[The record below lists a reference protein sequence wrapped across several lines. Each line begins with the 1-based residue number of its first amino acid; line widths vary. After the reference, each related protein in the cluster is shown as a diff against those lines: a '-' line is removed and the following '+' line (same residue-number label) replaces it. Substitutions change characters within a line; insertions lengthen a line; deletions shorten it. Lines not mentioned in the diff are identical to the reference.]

1 MRLLV
6 GDRVSGP
13 VNEGA
18 VHRDGAT
25 VWEKDMRS
33 VKFVLVVLMSGSIA
47 LAGEA
52 VSEMNGKLG
61 YAGGSMDG
69 DGGNN
74 VFGSFSLPLAPNFGL
89 QADGLYTNV
98 SDRDFSGAGG
108 HLFWRDWDKGL
119 LGVMGGAVHESN
131 IDASLAGLEGEYYW
145 DRFTLFAGA
154 GVATIDYDHPAPFI
168 DTDVTDF
175 FGDVGLRY
183 YPLDDLMLAA
193 SYVHV
198 FDNELFL
205 GSVEYQIPIKGVSL
219 FAEFARGEN
228 DYDHA
233 LFGLQIY
240 FGPSKPLIRRHRED
254 DPPNVVRQVL
264 DGIGLYGAEFN
275 KRAAD
280 YAESVGDDS
289 GGDGYGLF
297 LIGYYGGFEEWAV
310 RTSAPGLDTP

>member
-1 MRLLV
+1 
-6 GDRVSGP
+6 
-13 VNEGA
+13 
-18 VHRDGAT
+18 
-25 VWEKDMRS
+25 MRS
-33 VKFVLVVLMSGSIA
+33 ARFVLVVLMSGSIA

-52 VSEMNGKLG
+52 VSGVNGKLG

-69 DGGNN
+69 NGGNN

-108 HLFWRDWDKGL
+108 HLFWRDWDTGL

-131 IDASLAGLEGEYYW
+131 IDSSLAGLEGEYYW
-145 DRFTLFAGA
+145 GRFTLAAGA
-154 GVATIDYDHPAPFI
+154 GVATIDYDHPVPFI

-175 FGDVGLRY
+175 FADVGLRY

-205 GSVEYQIPIKGVSL
+205 GDVEYQIPIKGVSL

-275 KRAAD
+275 QRG
-280 YAESVGDDS
+280 AEYVKSLGGGSTGDD
-289 GGDGYGLF
+289 YGL
-297 LIGYYGGFEEWAV
+297 IATDGGAFGEEWTM
-310 RTSAPGLDTP
+310 RQWLFSPDTP

>member
-1 MRLLV
+1 MRIA
-6 GDRVSGP
+6 
-13 VNEGA
+13 EF
-18 VHRDGAT
+18 AT
-25 VWEKDMRS
+25 I
-33 VKFVLVVLMSGSIA
+33 LLMSGSVA
-47 LAGEA
+47 LGGEA

-74 VFGSFSLPLAPNFGL
+74 VFGSLSLPLAPNFGL

-98 SDRDFSGAGG
+98 SDRDFYGAGG

-119 LGVMGGAVHESN
+119 VGVVGGAVHESD
-131 IDASLAGLEGEYYW
+131 IDSSLAGLEGEYYFE
-145 DRFTLFAGA
+145 RFTVVAGA
-154 GVATIDYDHPAPFI
+154 GAATIDYDHPVPFI

-175 FGDVGLRY
+175 FADVGLRY

-205 GSVEYQIPIKGVSL
+205 GNVEYQIPVKGVTL

-254 DPPNVVRQVL
+254 DPPSVVRQVL

-275 KRAAD
+275 KRAAE
-280 YAESVGDDS
+280 YVESVGGEGG
-289 GGDGYGLF
+289 GGDPAGPH
-297 LIGYYGGFEEWAV
+297 A
-310 RTSAPGLDTP
+310 R

>member
-1 MRLLV
+1 VR
-6 GDRVSGP
+6 
-13 VNEGA
+13 
-18 VHRDGAT
+18 RDGAV

-33 VKFVLVVLMSGSIA
+33 AKFVLVVLMTGSIA

-69 DGGNN
+69 DTGNN

-89 QADGLYTNV
+89 QVDGLYTNV
-98 SDRDFSGAGG
+98 SDRDFYGAGG

-119 LGVMGGAVHESN
+119 VGVVGGAVHESD
-131 IDASLAGLEGEYYW
+131 IDSSLAGLEGEYYFE
-145 DRFTLFAGA
+145 RFTVAAGA
-154 GVATIDYDHPAPFI
+154 GVATIDYDHSAPFI

-175 FGDVGLRY
+175 FANVGLRY

-205 GSVEYQIPIKGVSL
+205 GNVEYQIPIKGVSL

-228 DYDHA
+228 DYDHV

-240 FGPSKPLIRRHRED
+240 FGPSKTLIRRHRED

-275 KRAAD
+275 KRGAE
-280 YAESVGDDS
+280 YVESVGGDS
-289 GGDGYGLF
+289 GGGDYGLF
-297 LIGYYGGFEEWAV
+297 MTTYYGGSEEWAIL
-310 RTSAPGLDTP
+310 TSPPAPSGP